1 MAIELTPAKLADIKK
16 KAEAAE
22 TQGPSPWEFVKTVEE
37 NHIYFE
43 VRDND
48 DCQLV
53 TQEEAEH
60 IAAADP
66 ATVLAMVEEIERLR
80 AELKPTCPHW
90 QQEGDGMYEWRRCC
104 NNSSYETSEGGE
116 PGEFCEDCG
125 GKVEILDFDPNSESE
140 TGQ

>member
-1 MAIELTPAKLADIKK
+1 MSKVELTPAKLADIKK

-60 IAAADP
+60 IAEANP
-66 ATVLAMVEEIERLR
+66 ATVLAMVQEIESLQIALR
-80 AELKPTCPHW
+80 RALYQLRKA
-90 QQEGDGMYEWRRCC
+90 YR
-104 NNSSYETSEGGE
+104 
-116 PGEFCEDCG
+116 
-125 GKVEILDFDPNSESE
+125 KESE
-140 TGQ
+140 AGQ

>member
-1 MAIELTPAKLADIKK
+1 MSKVELTPAKLADIKK

-60 IAAADP
+60 IAEANP
-66 ATVLAMVEEIERLR
+66 ATVLAMVQEIERLR
-80 AELKPTCPHW
+80 KDLNLDHLREKLAEPTTIYNAIPPACPDA
-90 QQEGDGMYEWRRCC
+90 QALVQARID
-104 NNSSYETSEGGE
+104 SV
-116 PGEFCEDCG
+116 
-125 GKVEILDFDPNSESE
+125 KKEIQKISGTESE
-140 TGQ
+140 AGQ